1 MSNINNRFPHTKHLS
16 LNRALCNYSRHT
28 RLQARLTLFSVMAI
42 FAATASNA
50 LFLQDRAR
58 FLSGHGLPST
68 AVSLTQLSTDKAA
81 PDNAGASAVLE
92 EIRER
97 LACTLRSSGSFR
109 GAAIQTAQV
118 RPNGLRL
125 AVLAYEFDNSLPLT
139 GEPTEALLKRVLFDG
154 NQGPR
159 GTFSD
164 RAELNTKLV
173 MEAQRMLAGL
183 GFFRGTFSG
192 RIDVWTSNA
201 LRDFER
207 HRGIPLTGRLTD
219 QTLLELISYSGQ
231 PIRLS

>member
-1 MSNINNRFPHTKHLS
+1 MTRF
-16 LNRALCNYSRHT
+16 
-28 RLQARLTLFSVMAI
+28 QARLSLFAVAAI
-42 FAATASNA
+42 FVATASNA

-58 FLSGHGLPST
+58 LLNSSLPST
-68 AVSLTQLSTDKAA
+68 AVSLTQLPADKAA
-81 PDNAGASAVLE
+81 PDTANVPDLLE
-92 EIRER
+92 QDPRAPRLHVALQRE
-97 LACTLRSSGSFR
+97 LARR
-109 GAAIQTAQV
+109 GYSNQLQA

-125 AVLAYEFDNSLPLT
+125 AILAYEFDNGLPLT

-159 GTFSD
+159 GSFTD

-173 MEAQRMLAGL
+173 MEAQRTLAGL

-201 LRDFER
+201 IRDFER

>member
-1 MSNINNRFPHTKHLS
+1 M
-16 LNRALCNYSRHT
+16 T
-28 RLQARLTLFSVMAI
+28 RLQARLSLFAIAAI
-42 FAATASNA
+42 FIATASNA

-58 FLSGHGLPST
+58 LMNSSSLPST
-68 AVSLTQLSTDKAA
+68 AVSLTQLPSDKAA
-81 PDNAGASAVLE
+81 PNTPSVPDLLE
-92 EIRER
+92 QDPRAPRLHVALQRE
-97 LACTLRSSGSFR
+97 LAKR
-109 GAAIQTAQV
+109 GYANQLQV
-118 RPNGLRL
+118 RQTGLRL
-125 AVLAYEFDNSLPLT
+125 AILAYEFDNGLPLT
-139 GEPTEALLKRVLFDG
+139 GEPTDALLKRVLFDG

-159 GTFSD
+159 GSFTD

-201 LRDFER
+201 IRDFER

-231 PIRLS
+231 PIRLSQR

>member
-1 MSNINNRFPHTKHLS
+1 MVLYAIIPVM
-16 LNRALCNYSRHT
+16 T
-28 RLQARLTLFSVMAI
+28 RLQARLSLFAITAI
-42 FAATASNA
+42 FVATASNA
-50 LFLQDRAR
+50 LFMQDRAR
-58 FLSGHGLPST
+58 LMNSNGLPST
-68 AVSLTQLSTDKAA
+68 AVSLTQLPADKAA
-81 PDNAGASAVLE
+81 PDPAGPGALLE
-92 EIRER
+92 EDPKAPRLHVALQRE
-97 LACTLRSSGSFR
+97 LARR
-109 GAAIQTAQV
+109 GYANQLQV

-125 AVLAYEFDNSLPLT
+125 AVLAYEFDNGLPLT

-159 GTFSD
+159 GSFTD
-164 RAELNTKLV
+164 RAELNTKLI

-201 LRDFER
+201 IRDFER
-207 HRGIPLTGRLTD
+207 HRGIPLTGRLSD

>member
-1 MSNINNRFPHTKHLS
+1 M
-16 LNRALCNYSRHT
+16 T
-28 RLQARLTLFSVMAI
+28 RLQARLSLFAISAI
-42 FAATASNA
+42 FIATASNA
-50 LFLQDRAR
+50 LFLQNHER
-58 FLSGHGLPST
+58 LLNSSLPST
-68 AVSLTQLSTDKAA
+68 AVSLAQLPADKAA
-81 PDNAGASAVLE
+81 PDTASAPDLLE
-92 EIRER
+92 QDPRAPRLHVALQRE
-97 LACTLRSSGSFR
+97 LARR
-109 GAAIQTAQV
+109 GYSNQLQA

-125 AVLAYEFDNSLPLT
+125 AILAYEFDNGLPLT

-159 GTFSD
+159 GSFTD

-173 MEAQRMLAGL
+173 MEAQRTLAGL

-201 LRDFER
+201 IRDFER

>member
-1 MSNINNRFPHTKHLS
+1 MKLCAIIPAMS
-16 LNRALCNYSRHT
+16 
-28 RLQARLTLFSVMAI
+28 RLQARLTLFAVMAI

-58 FLSGHGLPST
+58 LLNGSGLPST
-68 AVSLTQLSTDKAA
+68 AVSLTQLSTDKGG
-81 PDNAGASAVLE
+81 PSNAGISAVLE
-92 EIRER
+92 EDPRAPRLHIALQRE
-97 LACTLRSSGSFR
+97 LARR
-109 GAAIQTAQV
+109 GYANQLQV

-159 GTFSD
+159 GSFSD

-201 LRDFER
+201 IRDFER
-207 HRGIPLTGRLTD
+207 HRGIPLTGRLSD

>member
-1 MSNINNRFPHTKHLS
+1 MELYAIIPVM
-16 LNRALCNYSRHT
+16 T
-28 RLQARLTLFSVMAI
+28 RLQARLSLFAITAI
-42 FAATASNA
+42 FVATASNA
-50 LFLQDRAR
+50 LFMQDRAR
-58 FLSGHGLPST
+58 LMNSNGLPST
-68 AVSLTQLSTDKAA
+68 AVSLTQLPADKAA
-81 PDNAGASAVLE
+81 PGPAGPAALLE
-92 EIRER
+92 EDPKAPRLHVALQRE
-97 LACTLRSSGSFR
+97 LARR
-109 GAAIQTAQV
+109 GYANQLQV

-125 AVLAYEFDNSLPLT
+125 AVLAYEFDNGLPLT

-159 GTFSD
+159 GSFTD
-164 RAELNTKLV
+164 RAELNTKLI

-201 LRDFER
+201 IRDFER
-207 HRGIPLTGRLTD
+207 HRGIPLTGRLSD

>member
-1 MSNINNRFPHTKHLS
+1 M
-16 LNRALCNYSRHT
+16 T
-28 RLQARLTLFSVMAI
+28 RLQARLTLFAVMAI

-58 FLSGHGLPST
+58 LLNGNGLPST

-81 PDNAGASAVLE
+81 PDNAGASALLE
-92 EIRER
+92 EDPKAPRLHIALQRE
-97 LACTLRSSGSFR
+97 LARR
-109 GAAIQTAQV
+109 GYANQLKV

-159 GTFSD
+159 GSFSD

-201 LRDFER
+201 IRDFER

-219 QTLLELISYSGQ
+219 RTLLELISYSGQ

>member
-1 MSNINNRFPHTKHLS
+1 M
-16 LNRALCNYSRHT
+16 T
-28 RLQARLTLFSVMAI
+28 RLQARLTLFAVMAI

-58 FLSGHGLPST
+58 LLNGSGLPST

-81 PDNAGASAVLE
+81 PNNAGASALLE
-92 EIRER
+92 EDPKAPRLHIALQRE
-97 LACTLRSSGSFR
+97 LARR
-109 GAAIQTAQV
+109 GYANQLQV

-159 GTFSD
+159 GSFSD

-201 LRDFER
+201 IRDFER

>member
-1 MSNINNRFPHTKHLS
+1 M
-16 LNRALCNYSRHT
+16 T
-28 RLQARLTLFSVMAI
+28 RLQARLTLFAVMAI

-58 FLSGHGLPST
+58 LLNGNGLPST

-81 PDNAGASAVLE
+81 PDNAGASALLE
-92 EIRER
+92 EDPKAPRLHIALQRE
-97 LACTLRSSGSFR
+97 LARR
-109 GAAIQTAQV
+109 GYANQLKV

-159 GTFSD
+159 GSFSD

-201 LRDFER
+201 IRDFER

>member
-1 MSNINNRFPHTKHLS
+1 M
-16 LNRALCNYSRHT
+16 T
-28 RLQARLTLFSVMAI
+28 RLQARLSLFAIAAI
-42 FAATASNA
+42 FIATASNA
-50 LFLQDRAR
+50 LFLQDRVR
-58 FLSGHGLPST
+58 LLNSSLPST
-68 AVSLTQLSTDKAA
+68 AVSLTQLPAGKAA
-81 PDNAGASAVLE
+81 PDTASVPDLLE
-92 EIRER
+92 QDPRAPRLHVALQRE
-97 LACTLRSSGSFR
+97 LARR
-109 GAAIQTAQV
+109 GYSNQLQG

-125 AVLAYEFDNSLPLT
+125 AILAYEFDNGLPLT

-159 GTFSD
+159 GSFTD

-192 RIDVWTSNA
+192 RMDVWTSNA
-201 LRDFER
+201 IRDFER
-207 HRGIPLTGRLTD
+207 HRGIPLSGRLTD